1 MGQNCLHRYGSSWL
15 LLFFILCPP
24 VHSGT
29 KKDLNLVKSGL
40 ETGKGIAA
48 LIEVA
53 NFEQTLAQIGKSI
66 GPYLGAIGPF
76 IGLISVI
83 IPSESKE
90 LSYMKEMMKYI
101 DNRFDQMDKRFD
113 SIEQMIKWNVV
124 QVNFGQIEQ
133 RIKAMAREYRYL
145 CIVPPVAVENRKKIY
160 ISNYESDYQNSGT
173 KLYQS
178 IVKEQ
183 GTLQE
188 DLGTSVLRYTDS
200 DRTKTQLFLL
210 GVMQLLLQSIKI
222 ELAYLFSY
230 KYDHNANFM
239 KSQWINRTEEV
250 QTKFK
255 LIDDQCINAYFA
267 KSLKDIDEFSAKNYG
282 KPNNKFATE
291 LFDLLSGK
299 YFWRDWIVVAYN
311 PISGDDKYF
320 MSVKGGHILLLKH
333 GRNLLVTS
341 VDKNHPVM
349 NLSGAKEKLNKISVR
364 HSVSWLGV
372 SQYVNRSAKDIFN
385 KIDKTGASLVIVIEC
400 AWNAAALKC
409 DTNRLLS
416 DKRCPYHWIIMWG

>member
-1 MGQNCLHRYGSSWL
+1 MVAT
-15 LLFFILCPP
+15 FFILCPP

-29 KKDLNLVKSGL
+29 QKDLNLVKSGL

-48 LIEVA
+48 LIEAA
-53 NFEQTLAQIGKSI
+53 NFGQTLAQIGKSI

-76 IGLISVI
+76 IGLISVF

-145 CIVPPVAVENRKKIY
+145 YIVPPAAVENRKKIY

-178 IVKEQ
+178 IVNEQ

-200 DRTKTQLFLL
+200 DRKKTQLFLL

-250 QTKFK
+250 RTKFK

-267 KSLKDIDEFSAKNYG
+267 KSFKDIDEFSAKNYG

-311 PISGDDKYF
+311 PISGDYKHM

-349 NLSGAKEKLNKISVR
+349 NLSGAKDKLSKISVR
-364 HSVSWLGV
+364 ISLGSWFGE
-372 SQYVNRSAKDIFN
+372 SDYINRSAKDIFN

-409 DTNRLLS
+409 DTDRLLS